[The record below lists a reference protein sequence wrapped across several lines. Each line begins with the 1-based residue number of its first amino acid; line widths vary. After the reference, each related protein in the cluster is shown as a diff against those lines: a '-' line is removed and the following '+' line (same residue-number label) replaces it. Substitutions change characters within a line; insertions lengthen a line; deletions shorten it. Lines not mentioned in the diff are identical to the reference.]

1 MPVPISKPNFCYNR
15 NFSIPVAVTMTLD
28 WVSRTDT
35 ICWFSLSLSL
45 PKSLECY
52 KKGGL
57 QEGKTGADLD
67 CAAGQAVIGHSCPK
81 RLPLGKKH
89 HHWWGP
95 RLMCQWPVGVI
106 RCQQLHQAHPP
117 PKGLACTQSG
127 CLPSFESLFGEMFK
141 KKSNLFT
148 CQLWC
153 CHCKTD
159 AGASRRQALKEKKF
173 S

>member
-95 RLMCQWPVGVI
+95 RVDAPMASGGWQVPAASPSAPSSQRLGMHPIVLPP
-106 RCQQLHQAHPP
+106 QL
-117 PKGLACTQSG
+117 
-127 CLPSFESLFGEMFK
+127 
-141 KKSNLFT
+141 
-148 CQLWC
+148 
-153 CHCKTD
+153 
-159 AGASRRQALKEKKF
+159 
-173 S
+173 